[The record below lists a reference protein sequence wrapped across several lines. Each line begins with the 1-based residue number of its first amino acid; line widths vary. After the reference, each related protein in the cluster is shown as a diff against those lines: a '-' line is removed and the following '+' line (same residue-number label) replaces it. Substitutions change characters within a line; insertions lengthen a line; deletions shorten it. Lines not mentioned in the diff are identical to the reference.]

1 MVERSGSMMTGDEL
15 ARLVSR
21 MQQRLTL
28 VQDFAGLLRAQ
39 SEDERGL
46 VERVQHLEQQLQ
58 AMARQV
64 EQLEHLARR
73 DPLTG
78 LPNRTA
84 LEEEL
89 AREEAR
95 CRRFGTRAA
104 VMLLDVVGLKAVND
118 RYGHLAGDEL
128 LRAVGRALH
137 DTARASDV
145 VGRWGGDEFL
155 AILPGTDF
163 AGAQAFLS
171 RVRQALRAV
180 RLPGG
185 QVVSVDLAEGVATR
199 DEAGSLA
206 AALETADQR
215 LVARKQA
222 GRTLHP

>member
-1 MVERSGSMMTGDEL
+1 MVERSGSTMTGDEL

-73 DPLTG
+73 DALTG

-171 RVRQALRAV
+171 RVRQALREV

>member
-1 MVERSGSMMTGDEL
+1 MVERGGSSMVTGDEL
-15 ARLVSR
+15 ARLVNR

-28 VQDFAGLLRAQ
+28 VQDIAGLLRAQ
-39 SEDERGL
+39 SEEERGL
-46 VERVQHLEQQLQ
+46 VERVQHLEQRLQ
-58 AMARQV
+58 EMARQV
-64 EQLEHLARR
+64 EQLEQLARR
-73 DPLTG
+73 DALTG

-104 VMLLDVVGLKAVND
+104 VLLLDVVGLKGVND
-118 RYGHLAGDEL
+118 HYGHLAGDEV
-128 LRAVGRALH
+128 LRAVGRALRE
-137 DTARASDV
+137 TARASDV

-155 AILPGTDF
+155 TILPGTDF
-163 AGAQAFLS
+163 PGAQTFLS
-171 RVRQALRAV
+171 RVRQGLREV

-185 QVVSVDLAEGVATR
+185 QVVPVELADGVATR

-222 GRTLHP
+222 RQTPP

>member
-1 MVERSGSMMTGDEL
+1 MVERGESMMTDDEL
-15 ARLVSR
+15 TRLVSR

-46 VERVQHLEQQLQ
+46 VERVQHLEQRLQ
-58 AMARQV
+58 EMARQV
-64 EQLEHLARR
+64 QQLEQLARR
-73 DPLTG
+73 DALTG
-78 LPNRTA
+78 LPNRIA
-84 LEEEL
+84 LEEDL

-128 LRAVGRALH
+128 LRAVGRALRE
-137 DTARASDV
+137 TARASDV
-145 VGRWGGDEFL
+145 AGRWGGDEFL

-163 AGAQAFLS
+163 PGAQAFLG
-171 RVRQALRAV
+171 RVRQALREV

-185 QVVSVDLAEGVATR
+185 QVVSAELAEGVATR
-199 DEAGSLA
+199 DEAGSLP

-215 LVARKQA
+215 LVARKQS
-222 GRTLHP
+222 GRTPPP